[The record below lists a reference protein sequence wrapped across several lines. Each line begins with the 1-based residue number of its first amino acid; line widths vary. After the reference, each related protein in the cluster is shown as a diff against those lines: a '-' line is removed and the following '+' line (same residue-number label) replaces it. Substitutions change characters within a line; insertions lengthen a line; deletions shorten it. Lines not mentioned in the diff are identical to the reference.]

1 MNVVVSSDSAEGASS
16 APAAP
21 WNARAVTSIPKL
33 CAAPP
38 IADTTP
44 NATRPVMSTRLRPN
58 RSPKRPNRSSR
69 LPNVSEYAVMT
80 HCRLALEKPSAF
92 CADGSAMFTTV
103 ASSTTISWAVP
114 SSARISQRRS

>member
-1 MNVVVSSDSAEGASS
+1 
-16 APAAP
+16 
-21 WNARAVTSIPKL
+21 
-33 CAAPP
+33 
-38 IADTTP
+38 
-44 NATRPVMSTRLRPN
+44 MSTRLRPN

-69 LPNVSEYAVMT
+69 LPNVSEYAVMI
-80 HCRLALEKPSAF
+80 HCRFALEKSSAF